1 MRRILVITIV
11 LTLTAAACSSSTDL
25 APEDLPPPPTPTTF
39 EEVTTFIETSGR
51 PLVIN
56 VWASWC
62 GPCRSEAPLI
72 STGSLAHPDVDF
84 IGLDVRDNPT
94 DASKFIAEFLSDAD
108 MTHLEDRSGN
118 IPVQLGATR
127 GVPTTFFYRANGEQA
142 GMHLGIIDEPAL
154 ARFLDEIDR

>member
-1 MRRILVITIV
+1 MRRTFIIALS
-11 LTLTAAACSSSTDL
+11 LALLSAACSSTSDI
-25 APEDLPPPPTPTTF
+25 APEDLPAPPTPTTL
-39 EEVTTFIETSGR
+39 EEVTTIIETSGR

-72 STGSLAHPDVDF
+72 SAGSLAHPDVDF

-108 MTHLEDRSGN
+108 MTHLADRSGN

-127 GVPTTFFYRANGEQA
+127 GVPVTFFYRSNGEQA
-142 GMHLGIIDEPAL
+142 AVHLGIIDEPTL

>member
-1 MRRILVITIV
+1 MSRTFIV
-11 LTLTAAACSSSTDL
+11 VLLLALISAACSSTPDI
-25 APEDLPPPPTPTTF
+25 APEDLPPPPTPTTI
-39 EEVTTFIETSGR
+39 EEVTTIIETSGR

-84 IGLDVRDNPT
+84 IGLDVRDNPG
-94 DASKFIAEFLSDAD
+94 DASRFIAEFLSDAN
-108 MTHLEDRSGN
+108 MTHLADRSGN
-118 IPVQLGATR
+118 IPVQLGATK
-127 GVPTTFFYRANGEQA
+127 GVPVTLFYRSNGEQA
-142 GMHLGIIDEPAL
+142 AVHLGIIDEPTL

>member
-1 MRRILVITIV
+1 MRRILILAIA
-11 LTLTAAACSSSTDL
+11 LLLSAAACSSSADI

-39 EEVTTFIETSGR
+39 EEVTTIIETSGR

-127 GVPTTFFYRANGEQA
+127 GVPITFFYRANGEQA
-142 GMHLGIIDEPAL
+142 GMHLGIIDEPTL

>member
-1 MRRILVITIV
+1 MRRTFIIAILIALVS
-11 LTLTAAACSSSTDL
+11 AACSSASDT

-39 EEVTTFIETSGR
+39 EEVTAIIETSGR
-51 PLVIN
+51 PTVIN

-72 STGSLAHPDVDF
+72 SAGSLAHSNVDF

-94 DASKFIAEFLSDAD
+94 DASKFIDEFLSEAD
-108 MTHLEDRSGN
+108 MTHLADKPGN
-118 IPVQLGATR
+118 IPVQLGATK
-127 GVPTTFFYRANGEQA
+127 GVPVTIFYRSNGEQA
-142 GMHLGIIDEPAL
+142 AVHLGIIDEPTL